1 MVMAAAAAFFAVFAA
16 GIAIGTADAFASGL
30 FLTVN
35 VKSRETDNNGDNNND
50 DYIFHNDC
58 SFL

>member
-1 MVMAAAAAFFAVFAA
+1 MAAAAAFFAVFAA

-35 VKSRETDNNGDNNND
+35 VKSRETDNNGNNNND
-50 DYIFHNDC
+50 NQIFHIDC